1 MKIYVKKKTNPDLT
15 PMITFQN
22 VNLVITATTTALIA
36 GLFYAWTCSV
46 IPGLARL
53 SNFEYIR
60 AMQSLNLSIQNPL
73 FFASFLGTALL
84 LPVCS
89 YLHFGQP
96 ISTRFWLLLISTA
109 IYLIGVLGVT
119 IFGNVPLNDS
129 LAAFQLD
136 SASVNEIAEARS
148 RFENRWNSLNTIR
161 TVASSF
167 SIILIILACI
177 NSED

>member
-1 MKIYVKKKTNPDLT
+1 
-15 PMITFQN
+15 MITFQN
-22 VNLVITATTTALIA
+22 VTLVITATTTALVA

-53 SNFEYIR
+53 SNIDYIR
-60 AMQSLNLSIQNPL
+60 AMQSFNLSIQNPL
-73 FFASFLGTALL
+73 FFATFLGTALL

-89 YLHFGQP
+89 YVHFGQP
-96 ISTRFWLLLISTA
+96 ISSRFWLLLISTT

-136 SASVNEIAEARS
+136 SASGNEIAEAR
-148 RFENRWNSLNTIR
+148 RGFENRWNILNTIR
-161 TVASSF
+161 TVASSL
-167 SIILIILACI
+167 SIILVILACI
-177 NSED
+177 SRED